1 MALMRDYVGRA
12 NFTAK
17 ASFTSKILPICT
29 LCVGILF
36 KCTALGIHSCQT
48 LQLYILIGGEIYSSD
63 VNTHKGYSLICLK
76 KIP

>member
-1 MALMRDYVGRA
+1 MALMRDYVA
-12 NFTAK
+12 LVYQQ
-17 ASFTSKILPICT
+17 SSSHLHS

-48 LQLYILIGGEIYSSD
+48 LQLYILIGGEIYSSN
-63 VNTHKGYSLICLK
+63 VNTHKGYSLICFK